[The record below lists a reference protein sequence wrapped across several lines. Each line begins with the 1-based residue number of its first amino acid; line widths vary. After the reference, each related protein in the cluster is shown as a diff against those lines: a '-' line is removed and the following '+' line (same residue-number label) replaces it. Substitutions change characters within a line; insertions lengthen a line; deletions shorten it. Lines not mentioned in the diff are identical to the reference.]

1 MIAEPDKAR
10 IADAIRKAEA
20 GTAGEIFCV
29 IARHSSDYRLVP
41 IAWAAAIAL
50 AAPLAFLYLM
60 RWPATTIYLGQL
72 VVFAVAAIALSHP
85 GLRFRIVPRRT
96 RRDRAHVEAMRQF
109 LAQGLHKTEHRT
121 GVLIFAS
128 TAERYAEIVAD
139 AAINEKIAPQVWDNA
154 IDDLVAAIKTGRAA
168 DGFVAAIGQCGAVLA
183 AHFPPGA
190 LKRDELPDK
199 LLEL

>member
-1 MIAEPDKAR
+1 MIAESDKSR
-10 IADAIRKAEA
+10 ITDAIRKAETQ
-20 GTAGEIFCV
+20 TAGEIFCV

-41 IAWAAAIAL
+41 VAWAAAIAL
-50 AAPLAFLYLM
+50 AAPLAFIYLT
-60 RWPATTIYLGQL
+60 RWPAPMIYLGQL
-72 VVFAVAAIALSHP
+72 VTFAVAAVALSHP
-85 GLRFRIVPRRT
+85 RLRFRIVPHRT

-109 LAQGLHKTEHRT
+109 FAQGLHKTEHRT

-139 AAINEKIAPQVWDNA
+139 AGINEKIAPQVWDKA
-154 IDDLVAAIKTGRAA
+154 IDDLVEAIKAGRAA
-168 DGFVAAIGQCGAVLA
+168 DGFVAAVEQCGAVLA
-183 AHFPPGA
+183 AHFPPGT